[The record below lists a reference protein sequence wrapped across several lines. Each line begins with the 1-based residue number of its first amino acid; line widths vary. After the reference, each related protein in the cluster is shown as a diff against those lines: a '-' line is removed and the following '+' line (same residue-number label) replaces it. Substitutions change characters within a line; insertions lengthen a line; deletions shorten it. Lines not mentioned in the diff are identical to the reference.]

1 MLIKPSRKSLNEILK
16 SEVSLSNVMELMTL
30 DLVHPMTS
38 EKDRLRES
46 SLEFENLLENLEE
59 QGRHTG
65 SFLIDKGIITEAQ
78 WEELVHEMAESQTPL
93 STLLVKHRYL
103 QPDQLAELGEQLKV
117 QVDEEKETGSS
128 IQGIL
133 LEEGILG
140 EKEIELATEKARQEG
155 IRFSQAVIELDL
167 VSLSKMGEIFKKR
180 FKIDAVQDLST
191 AQIEFQV
198 VNLVPDNLM
207 KTHELLPFKR
217 KGKKLHLAMSDPRN
231 STIIRKIEMITTL
244 EVVPHLADRR
254 TILNRLDEFIIAPA
268 SGKERGRNIA
278 TDSASFQQLLDS
290 DSAVKMVNK
299 IIEGALNTH
308 ATDIHIEPQETG
320 LRIRYRIDGMLYDIM
335 TIPRDMGI
343 PTVSRLK
350 VMSGMD
356 VTERRRSQDGH
367 ASYELNNQRYDMRAA
382 TLPTHLGEK
391 VVLRILDES
400 SLLKGLPQLGF
411 DQPTLKRFK
420 SLINLP
426 YGMVLVTGPIGSGK
440 TTTLYTALS
449 EINHQSRNIIT
460 LEDPVEYQLPGINQ
474 VQINPKIDLTFA
486 TGLRSILR
494 QDANVL
500 LVGEIRD
507 PETAATAI
515 RAANTGHL
523 LFSTLHTNYAASAI
537 TALHHLGVPK
547 FQIAT
552 ALQGVVA
559 QRLVRLLDPDTK
571 VEVKPSA
578 LAQKILKIDED
589 QMIYEPAADSATG
602 MGTGYSGREA
612 VYEVLINNEEIQDAI
627 ISGESELDVQRIA
640 IENGMVRL
648 QQAGREKVLQGK
660 TSFEEVSRSIVMKE
674 D

>member
-1 MLIKPSRKSLNEILK
+1 
-16 SEVSLSNVMELMTL
+16 
-30 DLVHPMTS
+30 
-38 EKDRLRES
+38 
-46 SLEFENLLENLEE
+46 
-59 QGRHTG
+59 
-65 SFLIDKGIITEAQ
+65 
-78 WEELVHEMAESQTPL
+78 EMAETQTPL
-93 STLLVKHRYL
+93 STLLIKHRYI
-103 QPDQLAELGEQLKV
+103 QPGQLEELAEQLKS
-117 QVDEEKETGSS
+117 QMEEEKQAGSS
-128 IQGIL
+128 IQSIL
-133 LEEGILG
+133 LEEGVLG
-140 EKEIELATEKARQEG
+140 ENEIERATEKAREEG
-155 IRFSQAVIELDL
+155 IRFSQSILELDL
-167 VSLSKMGEIFKKR
+167 VSLPKIAEIFKKR
-180 FKIDAVQDLST
+180 FGIDTVMDLGT

-231 STIIRKIEMITTL
+231 STVIRKIEMITTL
-244 EVVPHLADRR
+244 EVVPYLADRR
-254 TILNRLDEFIIAPA
+254 VLLKRLEEFVVAPA
-268 SGKERGRNIA
+268 PVPGRGGAIA
-278 TDSASFQQLLDS
+278 GDSPSFQQLLDS

-299 IIEGALNTH
+299 IVEGALNTH
-308 ATDIHIEPQETG
+308 ATDIHVEPQEKG

-367 ASYELNNQRYDMRAA
+367 ASYELNGQRYDMRAA

-400 SLLKGLPQLGF
+400 SLLKGLNQLGF
-411 DQPTLKRFK
+411 EEGPLNDFK
-420 SLINLP
+420 KLIHLP

-449 EINHQSRNIIT
+449 EINHQSRNIVT

-474 VQINPKIDLTFA
+474 VQINPKIELSFA
-486 TGLRSILR
+486 NGLRSILR

-507 PETAATAI
+507 AETAATAI

-523 LFSTLHTNYAASAI
+523 LFSTLHTNYAVSAI
-537 TALHHLGVPK
+537 TALHHLGVPR

-571 VEVKPSA
+571 VAVKPSP
-578 LAQKILKIDED
+578 LAQKILGIDENTT
-589 QMIYEPAADSATG
+589 IYEPGRDSTAG
-602 MGTGYSGREA
+602 LGTGYSGREG
-612 VYEVLINNEEIQDAI
+612 VYEVFVNSEAAQDAI
-627 ISGESELDVQRIA
+627 ISGESELDVQRVA
-640 IENGMVRL
+640 V
-648 QQAGREKVLQGK
+648 EKG
-660 TSFEEVSRSIVMKE
+660 
-674 D
+674 